1 MSLLEL
7 LKTNLTSE
15 DMYVLDECEFCF
27 KAGDDSY
34 DDEEEYENFIALDKK
49 CKELDLEF
57 KEVETVGGEGQGDHY
72 HVVFSVTHSGQTKL
86 FRLNGWYASFN
97 GYEFHD
103 MMDFYEVER
112 QPKTIYVYERPGSV
126 KNEK

>member
-1 MSLLEL
+1 MLEF
-7 LKTNLTSE
+7 LKENLTQE
-15 DMYVLDECEFCF
+15 DMDVLNECYFDF
-27 KAGDDSY
+27 KAGDYEDE
-34 DDEEEYENFIALDKK
+34 DEEDYKYFIALDKK

-57 KEVETVGGEGQGDHY
+57 NLVESVGGEGQGDHY

-86 FRLNGWYASFN
+86 FRLDGWYASFN
-97 GYEFHD
+97 GYEFHN